1 MFPLFLLSFP
11 CPCQGVTSSADRL
24 PPRVSSG
31 ESSSPDAVV
40 GDKKGE
46 KKHKGGEKAETK
58 RSKKGKG
65 DKDKPSK
72 KRKKDDDDDH
82 NPLPDGGSDDDE
94 DGDDEDGNFG
104 LEGLEDI
111 LKDESD
117 QKSTKKKPA
126 TNATK
131 KRPAKREGKKREEGP
146 SKLPSSSTY
155 LFCTCAVVFLK
166 NFYRS
171 QLYSAVLGR
180 YFSYQNPK
188 TVRRCPF
195 TTRLRCVASRALLNR
210 GSRALLNRCPFT
222 TRLRCVASR
231 ALLNQ

>member
-1 MFPLFLLSFP
+1 M
-11 CPCQGVTSSADRL
+11 
-24 PPRVSSG
+24 
-31 ESSSPDAVV
+31 V

-46 KKHKGGEKAETK
+46 KKLKGEKAETK

-94 DGDDEDGNFG
+94 DGDDDAGNFG

-117 QKSTKKKPA
+117 QKSSQKKPA
-126 TNATK
+126 TNAAKTRLAK
-131 KRPAKREGKKREEGP
+131 KDGKKHEEAP

-171 QLYSAVLGR
+171 QLYSAILGR
-180 YFSYQNPK
+180 YFLIKTPK
-188 TVRRCPF
+188 
-195 TTRLRCVASRALLNR
+195 LSGAALLQPDWDVWPAEPCWT
-210 GSRALLNRCPFT
+210 GAADPCWTGAALLQPDWDVWPAEPCWTSATAYVPQNACS
-222 TRLRCVASR
+222 VVYSKN
-231 ALLNQ
+231 LNLVHFRVLSAYSPAT